1 MQEVRQRKSKEG
13 PCLQLKH
20 SGVQSR
26 AKSWGEIWGRGTL
39 PHWAR
44 KGFQI
49 IPNSTNY
56 WILDKDSSNF
66 HKLPNTWPGVWR
78 EGGWGAKACLWGRGF
93 RRWVSRCTRKVNR
106 PFSINVFI
114 KNYVSLLGLAESR
127 LSSEEGVG
135 RVERERRTEEP
146 RQGRGGRG
154 AGKEK
159 DENVVS
165 EKETEKRGQRRIKLD
180 KIENKQPHWDVE
192 MFTKLRR
199 RKKDTALN

>member
-26 AKSWGEIWGRGTL
+26 AESWGEIWGRGTL

-93 RRWVSRCTRKVNR
+93 RRWVSRCTLKVNR
-106 PFSINVFI
+106 QLSINVFI

-127 LSSEEGVG
+127 LLSEEGVG

-154 AGKEK
+154 QGSLFVQQLGQESWLFIPSCWQFNPFWQPFASLITFN
-159 DENVVS
+159 NVLSV
-165 EKETEKRGQRRIKLD
+165 
-180 KIENKQPHWDVE
+180 
-192 MFTKLRR
+192 
-199 RKKDTALN
+199 